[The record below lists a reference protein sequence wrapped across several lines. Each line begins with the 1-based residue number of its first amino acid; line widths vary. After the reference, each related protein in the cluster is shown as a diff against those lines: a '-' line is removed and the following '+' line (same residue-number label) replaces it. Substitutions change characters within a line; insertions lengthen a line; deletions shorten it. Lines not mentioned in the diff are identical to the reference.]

1 MPVVNLIPMTT
12 KSSAVNK
19 PRRLLLAG
27 AVTLGLLAVA
37 APLAFAETLT
47 YDANGYVDSTAR
59 CTSPDVAV
67 VFGSTESSRIAIC
80 KDSSGAYEYRGVRV
94 RDGAKLIAPAALTSK
109 GFVAQSDGATYTISA
124 SALEVTYGGTVLR
137 DEKMVDFH
145 GTVPA
150 SSASAPSATATATA
164 TVTAT
169 ATATATP
176 TAPIKPLPAEVG
188 GSAANAG

>member
-80 KDSSGAYEYRGVRV
+80 KDSTGAYEYRGVRV

-109 GFVAQSDGATYTISA
+109 GFVAESDGATYAMPEAVEGSLLLGAAILEGIGEPPGEVD
-124 SALEVTYGGTVLR
+124 ALVAEFRAEGY
-137 DEKMVDFH
+137 
-145 GTVPA
+145 
-150 SSASAPSATATATA
+150 APKSRS
-164 TVTAT
+164 
-169 ATATATP
+169 
-176 TAPIKPLPAEVG
+176 LNG
-188 GSAANAG
+188 RR